1 MKLTRFIL
9 LGAWLLDV
17 QGAFAWGQKG
27 HDITACIAECH
38 LKPAAA
44 KKIDRILGGYSPVY
58 YANWLDNAS
67 HTPAYAHTKTWHY
80 LNVDEGETFESM
92 PENPAGDVL
101 KAVEQLV
108 RELRSKRLT
117 AGEEQI
123 RLRMLIHLVGDMHC
137 PMHLGH
143 ASDLGGNRVS
153 VRFFGRGTNLHTVWD
168 TSLVEAAHNWS
179 YTEWQREIDRLPK
192 REAAAEA
199 AGTPADW
206 VRETQRICTAVYEAT
221 PEGTDISYDYVAA
234 QTPVI
239 ERQLL
244 RAGLRLARLLNE
256 IYG

>member
-1 MKLTRFIL
+1 M
-9 LGAWLLDV
+9 
-17 QGAFAWGQKG
+17 
-27 HDITACIAECH
+27 
-38 LKPAAA
+38 
-44 KKIDRILGGYSPVY
+44 
-58 YANWLDNAS
+58 
-67 HTPAYAHTKTWHY
+67 
-80 LNVDEGETFESM
+80 DEGETFESM

-192 REAAAEA
+192 KGGGRRSGGNTCRLGARDAADLH
-199 AGTPADW
+199 G
-206 VRETQRICTAVYEAT
+206 R
-221 PEGTDISYDYVAA
+221 
-234 QTPVI
+234 
-239 ERQLL
+239 L
-244 RAGLRLARLLNE
+244 RGDTRGNGHFA
-256 IYG
+256 